1 MSWDSRAN
9 LPPSFQITSVQEVNG
24 QPVIPLNLDQYINN
38 AGQDAGLASMT
49 GPFTAE
55 DNGFI
60 PTGQPLPF
68 TVNFQND
75 PQATT
80 TPGEIRITT
89 QLDPSLDPR
98 TFRLGDIQVGDIDIH
113 IPSNMGLFQG
123 DFDFTQTKGFIL
135 RVSAGVDLQTGTA
148 TWLLQAIDPLTG
160 AGDHRPEQGPAAAQ
174 QRRGR
179 RRRLRHLHRRAATAG
194 AATGTTITATATVL
208 FNNAPPQDTAPLTYT
223 LDTVAAHDPADG
235 HAGRHQPELPGA
247 VEQHRR
253 RRRLGRQVRDAVRLG
268 GRRRLPDLA
277 GPGDR
282 RPPAR

>member
-1 MSWDSRAN
+1 MAWDARAN
-9 LPPSFQITSVQEVNG
+9 LPPSFQINGVQEVNG

-38 AGQDAGLASMT
+38 QGQDAGLASMT

-60 PTGQPLPF
+60 PSGQPLPF

-98 TFRLGDIQVGDIDIH
+98 TFRLGDIQIGDIDIH

-135 RVSAGVDLQTGTA
+135 RVSAG
-148 TWLLQAIDPLTG
+148 
-160 AGDHRPEQGPAAAQ
+160 
-174 QRRGR
+174 RR
-179 RRRLRHLHRRAATAG
+179 
-194 AATGTTITATATVL
+194 
-208 FNNAPPQDTAPLTYT
+208 
-223 LDTVAAHDPADG
+223 PAD
-235 HAGRHQPELPGA
+235 RH
-247 VEQHRR
+247 R
-253 RRRLGRQVRDAVRLG
+253 
-268 GRRRLPDLA
+268 DLA
-277 GPGDR
+277 AS
-282 RPPAR
+282 RPSTR